1 MLFGFASFAERP
13 FSTVDDDNNVTIQVT
28 GNTLSISIGS
38 VGITA
43 DSIVEIPDGS
53 QVSLGVGTVTIT
65 GTANVSPTGSQVT
78 LGVGSPTVTIDVTAA
93 VTGNALTL
101 ATGNVTI
108 TGTALV
114 SPTGSQ
120 LTANT
125 GEPGIITWNDIVPG
139 VNMTWTEIEPY

>member
-1 MLFGFASFAERP
+1 MLILLVLR
-13 FSTVDDDNNVTIQVT
+13 VT
-28 GNTLSISIGS
+28 
-38 VGITA
+38 
-43 DSIVEIPDGS
+43 
-53 QVSLGVGTVTIT
+53 LGAGTVTVT
-65 GTANVSPTGSQVT
+65 GTAVVSPTGSQVT
-78 LGVGSPTVTIDVTAA
+78 LGIGSPTVIIDVTAA

-101 ATGNVTI
+101 STGSVTV